1 MKFGWKCRKFGKSS
15 SWSPEMGPSESDVS
29 SENIGDY
36 ILVKKNYFPEKT
48 TTILSKL
55 TNAQYSLIN
64 NIEGFLCTNNKRQ
77 TIHRLQYLKQLT
89 TVKNCVLDYLLNY
102 FAFVFKKKSFLY
114 MGQT

>member
-1 MKFGWKCRKFGKSS
+1 
-15 SWSPEMGPSESDVS
+15 MGPSESDVS

-64 NIEGFLCTNNKRQ
+64 NIAGFLCTNIKRQ

-114 MGQT
+114 TFLYMGQT